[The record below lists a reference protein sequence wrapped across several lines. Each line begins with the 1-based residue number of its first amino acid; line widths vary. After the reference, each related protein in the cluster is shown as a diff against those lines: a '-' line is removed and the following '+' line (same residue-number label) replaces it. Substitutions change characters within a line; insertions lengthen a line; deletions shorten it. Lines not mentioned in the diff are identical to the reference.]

1 MQDPKKEVLNFLL
14 NNRKTQIAALL
25 HQYGD
30 IPLLHDYDKGA
41 VKEMQEAR

>member
-1 MQDPKKEVLNFLL
+1 MQDPKKEMNFLL

-30 IPLLHDYDKGA
+30 IPLLHD
-41 VKEMQEAR
+41 